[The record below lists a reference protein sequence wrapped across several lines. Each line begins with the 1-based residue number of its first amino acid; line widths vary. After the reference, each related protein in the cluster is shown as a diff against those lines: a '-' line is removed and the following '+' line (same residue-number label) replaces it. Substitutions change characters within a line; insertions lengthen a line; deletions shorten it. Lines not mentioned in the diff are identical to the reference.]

1 MYNENVRKQKDMRYI
16 KHDKEKTSKK
26 SKQTSKQT
34 DKDNFYSGQLRS

>member
-1 MYNENVRKQKDMRYI
+1 MI
-16 KHDKEKTSKK
+16 KKRQAKK